1 MSDSSLRRR
10 RIINSLTVIRLV
22 LQVLIRN
29 PTLLGARWWLQLAL
43 NAVED
48 LTTELTQ
55 DPSPESAIATAA
67 ARSERPG
74 TEETRR

>member
-10 RIINSLTVIRLV
+10 RIVNSLAVIRLV

-43 NAVED
+43 KAQC
-48 LTTELTQ
+48 L
-55 DPSPESAIATAA
+55 
-67 ARSERPG
+67 RSCPQG
-74 TEETRR
+74 QTGVA